1 MNNVNVIY
9 ELWVKFFYGNEENYI
24 SWLKGINDKLNNYHF
39 PSWIMDLINALP
51 YIATFLSFIFVIYLF
66 YLIILT
72 FKCLINAINE
82 DGITNET
89 PETPAPNA
97 INRSDEKVKTYYY
110 FSKKPGR
117 KKRRY

>member
-24 SWLKGINDKLNNYHF
+24 SWLQGINDKLNNYHF

-66 YLIILT
+66 YLIILL
-72 FKCLINAINE
+72 FKSLINAINGDNISQDTGEPNNISRSE
-82 DGITNET
+82 D
-89 PETPAPNA
+89 
-97 INRSDEKVKTYYY
+97 KVKTYYY